1 MWGGSLIFISEGFHG
16 DGKLFKFDSE
26 LLFFLLK
33 GGDGLFGM
41 EIILCDDLLEMNDG
55 FVGFQEGVAIC
66 FLIVLAEVF

>member
-1 MWGGSLIFISEGFHG
+1 MF
-16 DGKLFKFDSE
+16 KLDSE
-26 LLFFLLK
+26 LFFFLLK

-66 FLIVLAEVF
+66 FLMVLAEVF